1 MPIMPIYRWSE
12 ASKED
17 LNRVLKRS
25 ELEVERVLEA
35 VKAVLEEV
43 KRRGDE
49 ALKEYS
55 QRFDCVRLENLKV
68 SGREFEEAE
77 KNLGENLKKAVK
89 HAAENIRRFHQAQIL
104 PKSWFIEVER
114 GVTVGQRITPLG
126 YVGLYVPGGRGSF
139 PSTVLMAA
147 VPAQIAGVERV
158 ILCTPPRRNGSV
170 DPATLYAAKIAG
182 VEEVFKVGGAHGI
195 AAMAFG
201 TETIPRVDKIVGP
214 GGVWVASAKR
224 LIQLYGVDVEFTAGP
239 SEIVILADESAKPE
253 YVAADVLIEAEH
265 GSDSAGVIVTNSLD
279 LAEKAQTLIEDFIRK
294 LPDEPVPRR
303 SFAREALSKYGAIVV
318 TNSIDEAIDF
328 VNAYSPEHLE
338 VMTKNPMRT
347 LEKVRNAGSIYLG
360 EYSPSSVGCYASGV
374 NHIIP
379 TGGGS
384 RVHSPLSVTDFLKRS
399 DITYL
404 SREGLSALKETVLR
418 LSAYEGFSQHGRA
431 VELRFQ
437 NETKFK
443 RINPS

>member
-1 MPIMPIYRWSE
+1 MPIYRWSE

-25 ELEVERVLEA
+25 EFEVERVLEA